1 MINDFP
7 PTANHIRLILA
18 INFSKIKSFTCP
30 KNSDYN
36 EKHHKIIII
45 SPSSIIVLLS
55 LYLLQHNANTIM
67 FNKDKLSK
75 PMVALKGS
83 SELVKD
89 GTAQDRIL
97 TYYNSL
103 AAQISY
109 FFVSMY

>member
-1 MINDFP
+1 
-7 PTANHIRLILA
+7 
-18 INFSKIKSFTCP
+18 
-30 KNSDYN
+30 
-36 EKHHKIIII
+36 
-45 SPSSIIVLLS
+45 
-55 LYLLQHNANTIM
+55 M